1 MTDTTTP
8 PDRGPAGHGPMRIWS
23 VSALGI
29 GSMVGAGIFAL
40 LGQAALMAGSDVYLS
55 FAIGGVI
62 ALLSGYSY
70 SRLAARFPSS
80 GGIMDYF
87 DRAFPSKV
95 VAGGLSVLYLVTQ
108 IVSIAMI
115 AKTFGAYADRLL
127 LGDESVPLVGNMFG
141 SAIVIALV
149 VINMVGSGTVGR
161 IEELLV
167 AAKLIILT
175 ALLLAGVPSIDPA
188 MLRNGPTVGSATLF
202 ASVGLTFF
210 AYAGYGMMTNAS
222 GHVANPAKTIPRA
235 IFLAI
240 GVVIILYI
248 GLSVIVLG
256 NITPAELARFSSTAV
271 AQAAKPVLGN
281 AGFVIVSVGA
291 LFATASA
298 INASI
303 FCALE
308 VSRGLAEKGQ
318 LPAVFARAAWGHGTR
333 GLVWSAG
340 AILVMVNLFDLG
352 AIAQVAGATFLISYL
367 AVFAAHWRL
376 HGEAGGSRLLIV
388 GGAAL
393 MAVVLVAFMQSLWS
407 TQPSA
412 IWLTVLAVAGSLGV
426 EWLVQ
431 RRRRSG

>member
-1 MTDTTTP
+1 
-8 PDRGPAGHGPMRIWS
+8 MRLWS

-40 LGQAALMAGSDVYLS
+40 LGQAALMAGRDVYLS

-62 ALLSGYSY
+62 AVLSGYSY
-70 SRLAARFPSS
+70 ARLAARVPSS

-87 DRAFPSKV
+87 DRAFPSRV

-127 LGDESVPLVGNMFG
+127 LGDESPAYVAQLFASG
-141 SAIVIALV
+141 IVIVLV
-149 VINMVGSGTVGR
+149 LVNMVGSHAVGR

-167 AAKLIILT
+167 GAKLVILT
-175 ALLLAGVPSIDPA
+175 ALLVAGAPSIDPA
-188 MLRNGPTVGSATLF
+188 MLRNGPTVGSATLL

-222 GHVANPAKTIPRA
+222 GHVARPEVTIPRA

-240 GVVIILYI
+240 GVVIVLYI
-248 GLSVIVLG
+248 GLSVVVLG
-256 NITPAELARFSSTAV
+256 NISAPDLARFASTAV
-271 AQAAKPVLGN
+271 AQAARPVLGS
-281 AGFVIVSVGA
+281 AGFVIVSIGA
-291 LFATASA
+291 LFATSSA
-298 INASI
+298 INASV

-308 VSRGLAEKGQ
+308 VSRGLAHKGQ
-318 LPAVFARAAWGHGTR
+318 LPALFGRAAWGQGTR
-333 GLVWSAG
+333 GLVWAAG

-376 HGEAGGSRLLIV
+376 HGEAGGSRILILA
-388 GGAAL
+388 GAVL
-393 MAVVLVAFMQSLWS
+393 MAIVLAAFMISLWKS
-407 TQPSA
+407 QA
-412 IWLTVLAVAGSLGV
+412 IVIGLTLLAVAGSLGV

-431 RRRRSG
+431 RRRRAG

>member
-1 MTDTTTP
+1 
-8 PDRGPAGHGPMRIWS
+8 MRIWS

-55 FAIGGVI
+55 FAIGGAI

-95 VAGGLSVLYLVTQ
+95 MAGGLSVLYLVTQ

-127 LGDESVPLVGNMFG
+127 LGDESVPLVANMFG

-188 MLRNGPTVGSATLF
+188 MLRNGPTVGSATLL

-240 GVVIILYI
+240 GVVIVLYI

-256 NITPAELARFSSTAV
+256 NISAAELARYSSTAV

-281 AGFVIVSVGA
+281 AGFVIVSIGA

-318 LPAVFARAAWGHGTR
+318 LPTVFARAAWGHGTH

-376 HGEAGGSRLLIV
+376 HGEAGGSRILIAV
-388 GGAAL
+388 GAAL
-393 MAVVLVAFMQSLWS
+393 MAVVLAAFMVSLWS

>member
-1 MTDTTTP
+1 VSEAITP
-8 PDRGPAGHGPMRIWS
+8 PKHGPMRMWS

-95 VAGGLSVLYLVTQ
+95 MAGGLSVLYLVTQ

-127 LGDESVPLVGNMFG
+127 LGDESVPLVANMFG
-141 SAIVIALV
+141 SAIVITLV

-188 MLRNGPTVGSATLF
+188 MLRNGPTVGSATLL

-240 GVVIILYI
+240 GVVIVLYI

-256 NITPAELARFSSTAV
+256 NISAAELARYSSTAV

-281 AGFVIVSVGA
+281 AGFIIVSIGA

-318 LPAVFARAAWGHGTR
+318 LPTVFARAAWGHGTH

-376 HGEAGGSRLLIV
+376 HGEAGGSRILIA

-393 MAVVLVAFMQSLWS
+393 MALVLAAFMVSLWS

-431 RRRRSG
+431 RRGRSG

>member
-1 MTDTTTP
+1 MTDATVP
-8 PDRGPAGHGPMRIWS
+8 PKHGPMRLWS

-127 LGDESVPLVGNMFG
+127 VGDVSIPLVANMFG

-240 GVVIILYI
+240 SVVIVLYI

-256 NITPAELARFSSTAV
+256 NISPAELARFSSTAV
-271 AQAAKPVLGN
+271 AQAAKPILGN
-281 AGFVIVSVGA
+281 AGFVVVSIGA
-291 LFATASA
+291 LFATSSA

-352 AIAQVAGATFLISYL
+352 AIAQVAGATFLIAYL

-376 HGEAGGSRLLIV
+376 HGEVGGSRILIV

-393 MAVVLVAFMQSLWS
+393 MALVLAAFTISLWS

-412 IWLTVLAVAGSLGV
+412 IGLTLLAVAGSLGV

>member
-1 MTDTTTP
+1 MSEAITP
-8 PDRGPAGHGPMRIWS
+8 PKHGPMRMWS

-95 VAGGLSVLYLVTQ
+95 MAGGLSVLYLVTQ

-127 LGDESVPLVGNMFG
+127 LGDESVPLVANMFG
-141 SAIVIALV
+141 SAIVITLV

-188 MLRNGPTVGSATLF
+188 MLRNGPTVGSATLL

-240 GVVIILYI
+240 GVVIVLYI

-256 NITPAELARFSSTAV
+256 NISAAELARYSSTAV

-281 AGFVIVSVGA
+281 AGFIIVLIGA

-318 LPAVFARAAWGHGTR
+318 LPTVFARAAWGHGTH
-333 GLVWSAG
+333 GLVWSTG

-376 HGEAGGSRLLIV
+376 HGEAGGSRILIA

-393 MAVVLVAFMQSLWS
+393 MALVLAAFMVSLWS

-431 RRRRSG
+431 RQGRSG